1 MLKIVADVSAWTG
14 HLVISRLGTTFTRLT
29 SVHSGEQFWML
40 GKMGMPVFVTTRKC
54 HKELVRHIVKDVYS
68 YYVPDKYDDS
78 NSNKSNLEKNG
89 RSHDYKG
96 DHIAG

>member
-1 MLKIVADVSAWTG
+1 
-14 HLVISRLGTTFTRLT
+14 
-29 SVHSGEQFWML
+29 ML

-96 DHIAG
+96 DHIAGWKLRMLCKLHVLLHVLLKNKTNAL